1 MPVYTNNGN
10 AVNCNTN
17 SMININLTRTATVNG
32 SVPSAVKWLWEA
44 QTVYCYC
51 IAIVNLS
58 CKIAM
63 TAWLGFVQFGGQ
75 IATANCWLKLSQWR
89 VNLTFHCNSV
99 YKLACLSRWHLAGKW
114 HPPPASFRDLSDVI
128 VTFFT
133 PTQILN
139 MNIYKLS
146 L

>member
-1 MPVYTNNGN
+1 M
-10 AVNCNTN
+10 CNTN
-17 SMININLTRTATVNG
+17 SMININLTSTATVN
-32 SVPSAVKWLWEA
+32 SSTASAVKWLWEA
-44 QTVYCYC
+44 QMVYCT
-51 IAIVNLS
+51 ANVNLS

-63 TAWLGFVQFGGQ
+63 TLWQHDSVLCSLVGKLPQLTVDWKFV
-75 IATANCWLKLSQWR
+75 KLSQWR

-99 YKLACLSRWHLAGKW
+99 YKLACLFRWRWHLAGKW
-114 HPPPASFRDLSDVI
+114 HTPPASFRA
-128 VTFFT
+128 TQPFRCHCHFFFS